1 MIYTYSTHND
11 TDILCIYMYDWT
23 VRWMYAIQIDT
34 VQPWYSAELWIIV
47 YRCCG
52 NCFVCL
58 TSSTSR
64 LSFAEFLG
72 KAEPSGG
79 GSRSQWVLHLT
90 RLTTCM
96 KKRRR
101 SFDKKRHGRRGL
113 RVARSR
119 TDCGE
124 AAIRMVTEK
133 GFLDESIGTSDFRA
147 IFWLQTL
154 SITFC
159 NFLLF
164 RSEKIWHLWE
174 DKRNT
179 ATRRHEGIRRI
190 HGMFEGFSDATSP
203 TSRPFRWSI
212 VTSIWLL
219 SRENFGGFL
228 SGRAWESYVSVLSAS
243 QCTSVLGAQKI
254 KNQWFF

>member
-1 MIYTYSTHND
+1 MYIY
-11 TDILCIYMYDWT
+11 IYMYDWT
-23 VRWMYAIQIDT
+23 DRWMYAIQIDT
-34 VQPWYSAELWIIV
+34 VQPWYSAELWSLYIV
-47 YRCCG
+47 VATVSCAWRLQLQGCP
-52 NCFVCL
+52 L
-58 TSSTSR
+58 RSSLEK
-64 LSFAEFLG
+64 LSPAAVAPGLSEFCIWRVWPR
-72 KAEPSGG
+72 ACS
-79 GSRSQWVLHLT
+79 
-90 RLTTCM
+90 M

-254 KNQWFF
+254 KNLWFF

>member
-11 TDILCIYMYDWT
+11 TDILCIYIYMYDWT
-23 VRWMYAIQIDT
+23 DRWMYAIQIDT

-47 YRCCG
+47 YCCG

-90 RLTTCM
+90 RLTAWHAVKM

-101 SFDKKRHGRRGL
+101 RFDKKRHGRRGL

-124 AAIRMVTEK
+124 AAILQNGHGK
-133 GFLDESIGTSDFRA
+133 GFPRWIHWDFR
-147 IFWLQTL
+147 FQ
-154 SITFC
+154 S
-159 NFLLF
+159 NFLTSNTFYHFLQLF
-164 RSEKIWHLWE
+164 
-174 DKRNT
+174 
-179 ATRRHEGIRRI
+179 A
-190 HGMFEGFSDATSP
+190 F
-203 TSRPFRWSI
+203 
-212 VTSIWLL
+212 
-219 SRENFGGFL
+219 
-228 SGRAWESYVSVLSAS
+228 
-243 QCTSVLGAQKI
+243 
-254 KNQWFF
+254 